1 MIKFYGFYFYC
12 FFANCIYFLF
22 QFIFS
27 INFNW
32 YLQFCY
38 SLRLRLSPTAGTVE
52 NSKSSERGALLAVH
66 SIVGFTGGA
75 IGGPLIGLTL
85 DIFGG
90 QQDINAWRL
99 YLFV

>member
-1 MIKFYGFYFYC
+1 MG
-12 FFANCIYFLF
+12 
-22 QFIFS
+22 
-27 INFNW
+27 
-32 YLQFCY
+32 
-38 SLRLRLSPTAGTVE
+38 E

-90 QQDINAWRL
+90 QQDINAWTL
-99 YLFV
+99 SICLMGFGSLIVYFIMLKSKF